1 MGAWVPVPERL
12 AVPVYTDWFAHC
24 PGACTAREMNDH
36 WVVHTS
42 LH

>member
-12 AVPVYTDWFAHC
+12 AVPVYTDRFAHC